1 MTRRSADSSTSRPAA
16 PAPVATRRRRVLRVL
31 LAGPLALAGM
41 AGMAG
46 MAGLGALYSPPAQAA
61 DTSEPAPAR
70 ATDPL
75 AAARKRIE
83 AGQWSAAI
91 TELRRVNATGSADW
105 NNLMGYALRKQTP
118 PDLEGAQRHYDAA
131 LRIDPKHQGAL
142 EYAGELALMKGDLA
156 TAEAH
161 LATLSGLCRSPC
173 EPLDDLQKAIARY
186 KTQGNRWQP

>member
-1 MTRRSADSSTSRPAA
+1 MTRRSTASPTPRPAA

-41 AGMAG
+41 AGV
-46 MAGLGALYSPPAQAA
+46 AGLGALYSPTAHAV

-83 AGQWSAAI
+83 AEQWSAAI

-186 KTQGNRWQP
+186 KAQGNRWQP